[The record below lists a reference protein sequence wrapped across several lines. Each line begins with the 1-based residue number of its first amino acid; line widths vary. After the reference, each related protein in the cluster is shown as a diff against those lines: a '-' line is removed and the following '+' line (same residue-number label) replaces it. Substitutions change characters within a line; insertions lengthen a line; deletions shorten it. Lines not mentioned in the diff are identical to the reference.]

1 MVGAGAVPF
10 RRHQHAHQP
19 EPAHAGEEVVGVAAL
34 QVPPAGMGGE
44 LALGEVA
51 RHVADH
57 ALLVGQEDAVR
68 CHGAGPQSR
77 SKAASTGVQA
87 TPLIGRMS
95 CGQQEKA
102 TMASISARSTT

>member
-1 MVGAGAVPF
+1 MVGPGAVPF
-10 RRHQHAHQP
+10 RRHQHPHQP
-19 EPAHAGEEVVGVAAL
+19 ELAHPGQDVVRIAAV
-34 QVPPAGMGGE
+34 QVPRAGVGRE